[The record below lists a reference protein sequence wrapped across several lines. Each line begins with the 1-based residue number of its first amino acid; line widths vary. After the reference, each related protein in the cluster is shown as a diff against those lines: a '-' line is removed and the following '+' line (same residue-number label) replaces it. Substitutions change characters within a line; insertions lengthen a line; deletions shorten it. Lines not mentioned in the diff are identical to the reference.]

1 MSTIDGTPGTND
13 AIPLVRRS
21 VRAMSAY
28 VPGLQPGPG
37 ERIVKLNTNENP
49 YPPSPR
55 AIRALRRAAGPRL
68 RLYPDPACRAL
79 RGSAARAYGLAPEQV
94 VPGNGSDE
102 LLAIVMRTFVDEG
115 GTVACFRPSYSLY
128 PVLAAAASARL
139 VEVPLPRDG
148 HDLPVPRIDAS
159 VFFLTT
165 PNAPYG
171 IGFANAWIGRLL
183 ASFRGIVVAD
193 EAYAEFADETS
204 LPLLAD
210 HPRLVIVRTL
220 SKSHSLAGL
229 RVGLAFAHPAVA
241 AEMTKVK
248 DSYNL
253 DRPAQEA
260 AAAAI
265 ADTAHVAAN
274 RERIRATRARFS
286 AALDRL
292 GFQVPASRANFV
304 FAAVGP
310 GMPAARELYAG
321 LAARGFLVRYFDR
334 PGLDDGLRISIGTD
348 ADMDA
353 LAKTLGDL
361 VGQRP

>member
-1 MSTIDGTPGTND
+1 MSTDD
-13 AIPLVRRS
+13 AIPLVRKA

-55 AIRALRRAAGPRL
+55 ALRALRAAAGPRL

-79 RGSAARAYGLAPEQV
+79 RESAARAYGLEPGQV

-128 PVLAAAASARL
+128 PVLAAAAAARI
-139 VEVPLPRDG
+139 VEVPLPRDAREA
-148 HDLPVPRIDAS
+148 PIPRVEAA

-171 IGFANAWIGRLL
+171 IGFPTAWIERLL
-183 ASFRGIVVAD
+183 ASFPGIVVAD

-204 LPLLAD
+204 LPLLAS

-241 AEMTKVK
+241 AEMAKVK

-260 AAAAI
+260 AAAAV
-265 ADTAHVAAN
+265 ADTAHTRAN
-274 RERIRATRARFS
+274 RDRIRATRARFA
-286 AALDRL
+286 AALARL
-292 GFQVPASRANFV
+292 GFAVPASQANFV

-310 GMPAARELYAG
+310 GMPGARELYAA
-321 LAARGFLVRYFDR
+321 LLARGFLVRFFDK

-348 ADMDA
+348 AEMDA
-353 LAKTLGDL
+353 LTRTLGEL
-361 VGQRP
+361 VGRPA

>member
-1 MSTIDGTPGTND
+1 VNSND
-13 AIPLVRRS
+13 ALPLVRKT

-55 AIRALRRAAGPRL
+55 AVRALRAAAGPRL

-79 RGSAARAYGLAPEQV
+79 RESAAKVYGVEPDQV

-102 LLAIVMRTFVDEG
+102 LLAIIMRTFVDEG

-128 PVLAAAASARL
+128 PVLAAAAPARI
-139 VEVPLPRDG
+139 VEVPLPRDAP
-148 HDLPVPRIDAS
+148 DLPVPRVEAA

-171 IGFANAWIGRLL
+171 IGFPTAWIERLL
-183 ASFRGIVVAD
+183 AAFPGIVVAD

-204 LPLLAD
+204 LPLLAK

-229 RVGLAFAHPAVA
+229 RVGLAFAHGAVA
-241 AEMTKVK
+241 VEMAKVR

-265 ADTAHVAAN
+265 ADTAHVRAN
-274 RERIRATRARFS
+274 RDRIRATRARFS
-286 AALDRL
+286 AALARL
-292 GFQVPASRANFV
+292 GFSVPASQANFV
-304 FAAVGP
+304 FAATGP
-310 GMPAARELYAG
+310 GMPPARELYAA
-321 LAARGFLVRYFDR
+321 LLVRGFLVRFFDK
-334 PGLDDGLRISIGTD
+334 PGLDDGLRISIGTERG
-348 ADMDA
+348 MDA
-353 LAKTLGDL
+353 LTRILGEL
-361 VGQRP
+361 VGRPA

>member
-1 MSTIDGTPGTND
+1 VSTIGHDTND
-13 AIPLVRRS
+13 ALSLVRKS

-28 VPGLQPGPG
+28 VPGRQPGPG

-55 AIRALRRAAGPRL
+55 ALKALRAAAGPRV
-68 RLYPDPACRAL
+68 RLYPDPTCRVL
-79 RGSAARAYGLAPEQV
+79 RENAASAYGLAPEQV

-102 LLAIVMRTFVDEG
+102 LLAILMRTFVDEG

-128 PVLAAAASARL
+128 PVLAAASSARL

-148 HDLPVPRIDAS
+148 RDLPVPRVEAS

-171 IGFANAWIGRLL
+171 IGFTTAWIGRLL
-183 ASFRGIVVAD
+183 SSFPGIVVAD

-229 RVGLAFAHPAVA
+229 RVGLAFANPAVA
-241 AEMTKVK
+241 SEMAKVK

-253 DRPAQEA
+253 GRPAQEA
-260 AAAAI
+260 AAAAV

-274 RERIRATRARFS
+274 CGRIRATRARFS
-286 AALDRL
+286 AALGRL
-292 GFQVPASRANFV
+292 GFRIPPSQANFV

-321 LAARGFLVRYFDR
+321 LAERGFLVRYFDK

-353 LAKTLGDL
+353 LLRVLGDL
-361 VGQRP
+361 VGRRA